1 MNGTWKNKT
10 CILNFSCGTPKEE
23 TMQRDLGVAKEIILT
38 LCHWAMCKDLFALRC
53 ILDFSIV
60 IYDALYALY
69 THQSASLPHLL
80 LKIIHSLKQHVWISN
95 YKYTDP
101 S

>member
-10 CILNFSCGTPKEE
+10 CILNFSCGTPKEGI
-23 TMQRDLGVAKEIILT
+23 TRKDLGVAKKIILT
-38 LCHWAMCKDLFALRC
+38 LCHWAMRKDLIALPC
-53 ILDFSIV
+53 VLDFSV
-60 IYDALYALY
+60 VTYDALYALY

-80 LKIIHSLKQHVWISN
+80 LNIIDSLKQHVWVSN